1 MQKRKLGRSGI
12 EIAPLVLGGNV
23 FGWTA
28 DEKTSFAVLD
38 AFVGEGFTAI
48 DTANAYSRWVP
59 GHVGGE
65 SETIIGNW
73 MKARGNRDRV
83 HVITKVGSDMGQGKR
98 DLSAAHIAKAA
109 EDSLRRLQTDY
120 LDVYFSHWPDD
131 TVTQAE
137 TLAAYDKL
145 IKAGKVRTIGC
156 SNYDGKLLTE
166 ALKLSSEKNLP
177 RYEVLQN
184 EFNLYS
190 RDKYEGP
197 VQDIVVREGLGSIP
211 YYSLASGFLT
221 GKYRSEADLNKSP
234 RGKGAAKYLDE
245 QGQRILT
252 AMDQVAS
259 RTGAG
264 LAEIALAWIAAQPG
278 ITGPIASATS
288 VAQVESLARG
298 ARLSLKPADLQ
309 VLTEAGR

>member
-1 MQKRKLGRSGI
+1 
-12 EIAPLVLGGNV
+12 
-23 FGWTA
+23 
-28 DEKTSFAVLD
+28 
-38 AFVGEGFTAI
+38 
-48 DTANAYSRWVP
+48 
-59 GHVGGE
+59 
-65 SETIIGNW
+65 
-73 MKARGNRDRV
+73 
-83 HVITKVGSDMGQGKR
+83 
-98 DLSAAHIAKAA
+98 
-109 EDSLRRLQTDY
+109 
-120 LDVYFSHWPDD
+120 
-131 TVTQAE
+131 
-137 TLAAYDKL
+137 
-145 IKAGKVRTIGC
+145 
-156 SNYDGKLLTE
+156 
-166 ALKLSSEKNLP
+166 
-177 RYEVLQN
+177 
-184 EFNLYS
+184 
-190 RDKYEGP
+190 

-245 QGQRILT
+245 KGQRILT

>member
-1 MQKRKLGRSGI
+1 
-12 EIAPLVLGGNV
+12 
-23 FGWTA
+23 
-28 DEKTSFAVLD
+28 
-38 AFVGEGFTAI
+38 
-48 DTANAYSRWVP
+48 
-59 GHVGGE
+59 
-65 SETIIGNW
+65 
-73 MKARGNRDRV
+73 
-83 HVITKVGSDMGQGKR
+83 MGQGKR

-131 TVTQAE
+131 AVTQAE

-145 IKAGKVRTIGC
+145 TKAGKVRTIGC

-190 RDKYEGP
+190 RDKYEGA

-245 QGQRILT
+245 KGQRILT